1 MKDESAVDGES
12 PLRKTSSSDKRQS
25 QNVAG
30 PEIPARRKFIQ
41 VSLLAGASA
50 AVLSPRPALGAS
62 PDISPAFQ
70 TNGSSGSFELEE
82 ITVGELQEGMTSGRF
97 TAHSI
102 TEKYLARIEAVDKHG
117 PAINSVIEVN
127 PDALSIAKGLDKE
140 RKQKH
145 LRGPLHGIPVL
156 IKDNIDTSDRM
167 MTTAGSLAMVG
178 AKPPKDSTVAQ
189 KLREAGA
196 VILGKTNLS
205 EWANIRSNQSTSGW
219 SGRGGQ
225 TKNPYVLD
233 RNPCGSSSG
242 SGAGVSA
249 NLCAI
254 AIGTETDGS
263 IVCPASANGV
273 VGLKPTVGLWSRTG
287 IIPISHSQDTAGPIC
302 RTVRDAAILL
312 GALTGVDDE
321 DSATVESRGKSYA
334 DYTQFLVADGLRG
347 ARIGVVR
354 GTFGFNAAVD
364 ALMGTALDLLKSQGA
379 VLIDPASIETRGKFD
394 ESESTVFMYE
404 LKADLNAYLARLG
417 PRAPVHT
424 LQEIIEFNE
433 NHREQEMHYFGQE
446 LFLKAQLKGPLTSQ
460 EYLDALKKNHQLART
475 EGIDAV
481 MDKDKLDALVAPTGG
496 PAWLTDLVA
505 GDHFGGGSSSFAAV
519 AGYPNINVPAGEV
532 FGLPVGIS
540 FFGRAWSEPV
550 LIRIAYAYEQASK
563 LRKPPQFVPT
573 LGPNPKP

>member
-1 MKDESAVDGES
+1 MKDESDVNGEL
-12 PLRKTSSSDKRQS
+12 PLLKTSPPREREDR
-25 QNVAG
+25 NVAG
-30 PEIPARRKFIQ
+30 PELPARRKFIQ
-41 VSLLAGASA
+41 TGLLVGTSA
-50 AVLSPRPALGAS
+50 AVLSTRPAVGTS
-62 PDISPAFQ
+62 INISAAFQ
-70 TNGSSGSFELEE
+70 IKGSAGSFDLDE
-82 ITVGELQEGMTSGRF
+82 ITIGELQEGMSSGRF
-97 TAHSI
+97 TAHSVS
-102 TEKYLARIEAVDKHG
+102 EKYLARIEAIDKHG

-167 MTTAGSLAMVG
+167 MTTAGSLALLG
-178 AKPPKDSTVAQ
+178 SRPPKDSMVAQ

-242 SGAGVSA
+242 SAAGVSA

-263 IVCPASANGV
+263 IVCPGSANGV

-287 IIPISHSQDTAGPIC
+287 IIPISHSQDTPGPLC

-312 GALTGVDDE
+312 GALTGVDEE
-321 DSATVESRGKSYA
+321 DNATSESRGKSYA

-354 GTFGFNAAVD
+354 AAFGFNAAVD
-364 ALMGTALDLLKSQGA
+364 ALMGTALEVLKAQGA
-379 VLIDPASIETRGKFD
+379 ILVDPANIETRGKFD
-394 ESESTVFMYE
+394 DSESTVFMYE

-433 NHREQEMHYFGQE
+433 KHREQEMPYFGQE
-446 LFLKAQLKGPLTSQ
+446 LFLKSQLKGPLTSQ

-481 MDKDKLDALVAPTGG
+481 MDKNKLDALVAPTGG

-563 LRKPPQFVPT
+563 LRKPPQFLPT
-573 LGPNPKP
+573 LGPKP